1 MTEQKIKRAV
11 AHAMAGTGADK
22 DALDHN
28 LAHDSSPHG
37 WRMGGRGRAG
47 WHLNYIGG
55 DWFPTADSRLRDGAA
70 ARMRDN
76 GLVTRLRA

>member
-11 AHAMAGTGADK
+11 AHAMAWTGADK
-22 DALDHN
+22 YALDHN

-37 WRMGGRGRAG
+37 WRMGGRWRAG
-47 WHLNYIGG
+47 WHLNYHRG
-55 DWFPTADSRLRDGAA
+55 DWFHSGFCVSVDGAA

-76 GLVTRLRA
+76 GLVTPA